1 MSVGT
6 VRGRE
11 IKKNRDG
18 LRKVRVL
25 RVEITDPDDLQDVEH
40 MQHAGVDSS
49 PINDSKVFVVKSGEA
64 WKIAVGVNDNIE
76 PKAEPGEYEIYSNSD
91 GQKPVRINLK
101 PDGTL
106 TIEADSDT
114 TVDIGGEHTV
124 EASGK
129 ISLNA
134 GGQMVLQGGGDNAV
148 RFSELK
154 TAFDQLKS
162 DHDKFLNEYKLHT
175 HTGVTPGGGSTG
187 TTVSTQANST
197 ADINPS
203 KVDNIEVP

>member
-18 LRKVRVL
+18 LKKVRVL
-25 RVEITDPDDLQDVEH
+25 RVEITDPDDLQDVEQ
-40 MQHAGVDSS
+40 MLHAGVDSS
-49 PINDSKVFVVKSGEA
+49 PVNDSKVFVVKSGEA

-76 PKAEPGEYEIYSNSD
+76 PKAEPGEYEIYSSSG
-91 GQKPVRINLK
+91 GQKKVRINLK

-106 TIEADSDT
+106 TIETDSNAALE
-114 TVDIGGEHTV
+114 IGGDISID
-124 EASGK
+124 ASG
-129 ISLNA
+129 
-134 GGQMVLQGGGDNAV
+134 QMILQGGGDNAV

-162 DHDKFLNEYKLHT
+162 DHDNFLNEYKFHT
-175 HTGVTPGGGSTG
+175 HTGVAPGGSITG

-197 ADINPS
+197 ADISPS